1 MENREF
7 SKSIADSRTLK
18 TSGFT
23 GAKPWFTQ
31 NANTTKTEHLQLL
44 GGQQSSF
51 LELLGSFWEV
61 ENREDLFPIL
71 VSEVDGTKRNIE

>member
-7 SKSIADSRTLK
+7 SKSIADSGTLK

-23 GAKPWFTQ
+23 EVKPWFTQ
-31 NANTTKTEHLQLL
+31 NANTKKTENLQLL
-44 GGQQSSF
+44 GGQKSSF

-61 ENREDLFPIL
+61 ENR
-71 VSEVDGTKRNIE
+71 